1 MPKCEN
7 VVVLSEVTPHA
18 LTRPESARLI
28 ELENKIDKGEKTFVE
43 IGLALSEIRD
53 QRLYR
58 TTHPTFEDYCRAKW
72 NFTRQHG
79 NQIIDAAVTVKSL
92 PEGLE
97 TIVSNLSQARA
108 LVKVPVVERA
118 TVLKAAQKQATGRK
132 LTAKDIQ
139 HAHAPE
145 PAARPAASRT
155 FPTAMKSERCAIRW
169 WYESATPERRGEF
182 LVQLLTL
189 SRPVKVHDVARFKK
203 IFEEFLERSGLSTT
217 TPS

>member
-1 MPKCEN
+1 MTGGTN
-7 VVVLSEVTPHA
+7 NLLTAQSEGAAHLPLNSRESSR
-18 LTRPESARLI
+18 LT
-28 ELENKIDKGEKTFVE
+28 ELETKISKGEKVFVE
-43 IGLALSEIRD
+43 VGSALSEIRD

-97 TIVSNLSQARA
+97 TIVSNFSQARA
-108 LVKVPVVERA
+108 LAKVPAEERV
-118 TVLKAAQKQATGRK
+118 TVLKAAQKQATGRR

-145 PAARPAASRT
+145 HEAGPAPSRK
-155 FPTAMKSERCAIRW
+155 FPMAMKSEWSATRW
-169 WYESATPERRGEF
+169 WYASATPERRYEF
-182 LVQLLTL
+182 LMQMLT
-189 SRPVKVHDVARFKK
+189 SSKPVKVHDVSRFKERV
-203 IFEEFLERSGLSTT
+203 EEFLKNHVR
-217 TPS
+217 